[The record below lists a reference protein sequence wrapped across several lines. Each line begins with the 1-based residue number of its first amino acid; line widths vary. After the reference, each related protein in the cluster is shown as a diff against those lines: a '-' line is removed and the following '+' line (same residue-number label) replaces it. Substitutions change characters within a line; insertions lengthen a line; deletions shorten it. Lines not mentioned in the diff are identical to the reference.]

1 MSTKPKRRHEPDIK
15 QMSGAITVWVAKDTP
30 E

>member
-1 MSTKPKRRHEPDIK
+1 MRAKPKCRRAPDIK
-15 QMSGAITVWVAKDTP
+15 QMSGAITVWLAKDTP